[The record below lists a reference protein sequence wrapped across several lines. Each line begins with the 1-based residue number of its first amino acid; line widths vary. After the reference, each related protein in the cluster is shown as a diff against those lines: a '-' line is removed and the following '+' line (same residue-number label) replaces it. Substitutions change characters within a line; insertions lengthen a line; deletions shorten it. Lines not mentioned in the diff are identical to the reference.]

1 MKTNVEKAILKT
13 LVFSEPNIYGSVSV
27 TSRLY
32 TLYIQDNLGYYTVDG
47 NVSIPNNRFIT
58 LEEAKESIRQ
68 DYLAR
73 YKELLDLEEYED

>member
-32 TLYIQDNLGYYTVDG
+32 TLYIQYNLEYYIVDG
-47 NVSIPNNRFIT
+47 NVSIPNNRFRT
-58 LEEAKESIRQ
+58 LEEAKEAVRQ
-68 DYLAR
+68 DYLTR
-73 YKELLDLEEYED
+73 YKELLDLKYED

>member
-32 TLYIQDNLGYYTVDG
+32 TLYIQYNLEYYIVDG
-47 NVSIPNNRFIT
+47 NVSISNNRFRT
-58 LEEAKESIRQ
+58 LEEAKEAVRQ
-68 DYLAR
+68 DYLTR
-73 YKELLDLEEYED
+73 YKELLDLKYED